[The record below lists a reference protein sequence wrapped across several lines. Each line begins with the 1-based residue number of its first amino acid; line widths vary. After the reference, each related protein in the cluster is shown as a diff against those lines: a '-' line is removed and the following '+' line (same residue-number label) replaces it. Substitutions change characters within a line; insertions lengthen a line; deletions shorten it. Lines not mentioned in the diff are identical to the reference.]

1 MRQVNVYTNTVVEIL
16 KKLIDRA
23 VKTALVFDANWR
35 SSPAGGTGCLENV
48 SKPKVGDADRM

>member
-16 KKLIDRA
+16 KKLIDRV

-35 SSPAGGTGCLENV
+35 ASPAAGTGCLENV
-48 SKPKVGDADRM
+48 SKSKVGDADRM